1 MTANVAATTNCR
13 AQVVTLLCFTSVL
26 TCLLWDLSINIKTKI
41 SFLLCRR
48 DALFRNLITCEGHE
62 CHGIFKHQGSWS
74 EGKFP
79 PLCRRTARYN
89 SPFVWLFSRIIWW
102 FSERKPACLLML
114 FVWMDKPGKSL
125 SLGAGNSPAQVRER
139 HGKLHQGHSAG
150 SVFCYVVITSL
161 VREVERT
168 VRDHRRRREML
179 QWIKVF
185 LLVAN
190 STRLRQGRLQTKVQ
204 TEIKLVWEKY
214 LRDASKGESHTGW
227 TAVCVREGVWHV
239 CVVFIYQGRAF
250 ARMCVFVPCCVSVC
264 APSSW

>member
-1 MTANVAATTNCR
+1 M
-13 AQVVTLLCFTSVL
+13 LLCFPSVL

-48 DALFRNLITCEGHE
+48 DELFQNLISCEGHE

-74 EGKFP
+74 EGNFP

-125 SLGAGNSPAQVRER
+125 SLGAGSSPAQVRER
-139 HGKLHQGHSAG
+139 HGKLHQGHSTG

-168 VRDHRRRREML
+168 VRDHRRRWEML

-190 STRLRQGRLQTKVQ
+190 STGLRQGRLQTEVQ

-214 LRDASKGESHTGW
+214 LWDASKGVTHW
-227 TAVCVREGVWHV
+227 
-239 CVVFIYQGRAF
+239 
-250 ARMCVFVPCCVSVC
+250 MDCCVCAWRRLACVC
-264 APSSW
+264 SIYLSG